1 MTRRTAL
8 LSAAFAARAPAQVE
22 AIPVIIDTDVGSDD
36 LIAIAFL
43 LARPDI
49 RVEAIT
55 VANGL
60 AHVDRGAANLIRLL
74 TLAGELDIPVYAGR
88 PSPMSGDRV
97 FPEEWRSTSDNLPGV
112 PLPSPK
118 RYPER

>member
-1 MTRRTAL
+1 MPRRTAL
-8 LSAAFAARAPAQVE
+8 LYTAVVASAHSQSRPT
-22 AIPVIIDTDVGSDD
+22 PVIVDTDAGTDD
-36 LIAIAFL
+36 LMAIAFL

-97 FPEEWRSTSDNLPGV
+97 FPEAWRSTSDML
-112 PLPSPK
+112 
-118 RYPER
+118 